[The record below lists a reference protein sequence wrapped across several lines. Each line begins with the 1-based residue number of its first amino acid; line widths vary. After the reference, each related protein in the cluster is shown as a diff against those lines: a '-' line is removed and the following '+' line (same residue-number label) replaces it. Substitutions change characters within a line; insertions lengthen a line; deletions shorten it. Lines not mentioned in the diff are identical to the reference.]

1 MISNSG
7 LCASL
12 EVPFP
17 YFRNESSYRGARNLP
32 QFVTPRESVHTPVAA
47 YLRRNLEL
55 TERKS
60 VLVLRIEFEAMR
72 VILNYLKSMI
82 YAMADYE
89 SGVG

>member
-1 MISNSG
+1 M
-7 LCASL
+7 
-12 EVPFP
+12 
-17 YFRNESSYRGARNLP
+17 
-32 QFVTPRESVHTPVAA
+32 HTPVAA